1 MLESVPADIL
11 TRVLCHYL
19 KGIDRQSVHFGAWSG
34 LIKLRNVALH
44 PEALAVLFETL
55 GVAIPVT
62 DASGFIGLLRLV
74 VP

>member
-11 TRVLCHYL
+11 TRVLGQYL
-19 KGIDRQSVHFGAWSG
+19 QGIDRQSVHFGARPG
-34 LIKLRNVALH
+34 LIELRNVALR

-55 GVAIPVT
+55 GVALPVT
-62 DASGFIGLLRLV
+62 VESGFIGLLRLV